1 MKWLLIALPMFCMCG
16 LLMAG
21 HSPRFGRLPLYLPA
35 TGAAAAAPADPNVDK
50 TAYLLYF
57 NKTNSTEPV
66 ATNSAPIGIG
76 FDVNLATANEPARI
90 DSSATGTNDH
100 MDFDN
105 VNDYIVN
112 RDLTGISGTEGT
124 FNLHIKLGTSGD
136 RGRVIQM
143 ENEAGG
149 SPDSGF
155 FTEQRTDN
163 RVGILLAVDGV
174 TQWQVQT
181 VSAILGA
188 TIGSWH
194 MWTVRHNGAAVQFY
208 LDGVPQALSFTVSTD
223 TNAWMD
229 AMLAGT
235 IPPDYVA
242 HGAALFG
249 GVLVPM
255 DAALYRASYYTQSLS
270 SAEILA
276 LTNTS
281 PVDGIEV
288 LLE

>member
-1 MKWLLIALPMFCMCG
+1 MKRFLIALPMLCMCG

-21 HSPRFGRLPLYLPA
+21 HPPRFRRLPLYAPSA
-35 TGAAAAAPADPNVDK
+35 GGGVSPADPNVDK
-50 TAYLLYF
+50 TAYLLYM
-57 NKTNSTEPV
+57 NKTNSAEPV
-66 ATNSAPIGIG
+66 VTNSAPIGIG
-76 FDVNLATANEPARI
+76 FDVNLGTANQPTRI

-100 MDFDN
+100 YDFDN

-124 FNLHIKLGTSGD
+124 FNWHIKLGTSGD
-136 RGRVIQM
+136 RGRVAQM
-143 ENEAGG
+143 ENEAGA

-163 RVGILLAVDGV
+163 RVGILLATNGV
-174 TQWQVQT
+174 VQWQVQT

-188 TIGSWH
+188 TIGEWH

-223 TNAWMD
+223 TNAWID

-235 IPPDYVA
+235 IPPDYIA

-255 DAALYRASYYTQSLS
+255 DGALYRPSYYTQALS
-270 SAEILA
+270 DATILM

-281 PVDGIEV
+281 PVDGTEV
-288 LLE
+288 LPE